1 MVKRHNDKKD
11 KPENNQIAVQE
22 LEESA
27 ERSLVIKDRL
37 EKGIALKFSGMK
49 KSFSLKI
56 TPDGES

>member
-22 LEESA
+22 LKESA

-37 EKGIALKFSGMK
+37 EKGIAL
-49 KSFSLKI
+49 
-56 TPDGES
+56 